1 MSDIIRRPSPPENPR
16 KKAFFDAVKYH
27 GAQALNEMA
36 VCNDG
41 EFYPGYYYYL
51 GQWYHRKKT
60 PIMERKAHYKTMLA
74 MMLLARPPAESQ
86 PQPHMWLP
94 VELWDMVTHE
104 FLPPQDHLYAML
116 TQNGTNEIVMA
127 DLEAF

>member
-1 MSDIIRRPSPPENPR
+1 MSDINRRANPTEDFR
-16 KKAFFDAVKYH
+16 KHTFFNAVKCH
-27 GAQALNEMA
+27 GTQALTEEMA
-36 VCNDG
+36 VG
-41 EFYPGYYYYL
+41 KWYL
-51 GQWYHRKKT
+51 RKKT

-74 MMLLARPPAESQ
+74 VMLLARPPAESQ

>member
-1 MSDIIRRPSPPENPR
+1 MSDINRRPNPTEDFR
-16 KKAFFDAVKYH
+16 KHTFFNAVICH
-27 GAQALNEMA
+27 GTQSLTEEMA
-36 VCNDG
+36 VG
-41 EFYPGYYYYL
+41 KWYL
-51 GQWYHRKKT
+51 RKKT

-86 PQPHMWLP
+86 PQPQSQSQSQPQPHMWLP
-94 VELWDMVTHE
+94 VELWDMVTYE

-116 TQNGTNEIVMA
+116 TQKGTNKIVMA